1 MIPTVKMEVLVRYD
15 CSLEPASGPE
25 LVYEEREVEVLSV
38 SFVDGGCMRI
48 RYEADMYGEGAETTQ
63 TPKVSS
69 KAFLQKYD
77 LVVK

>member
-1 MIPTVKMEVLVRYD
+1 MIPTVKTEVLVRYV
-15 CSLEPASGPE
+15 CSLDPANGAE

-48 RYEADMYGEGAETTQ
+48 RYEADMYGTGDMETQ

-69 KAFLQKYD
+69 KAFLEKYD

>member
-1 MIPTVKMEVLVRYD
+1 MIPTVKMEVLVRYECRPD
-15 CSLEPASGPE
+15 PANGPE

-48 RYEADMYGEGAETTQ
+48 RYEADVYDDGVETTQ